1 MISKINI
8 ENFKSIKSLQLTD
21 LKPIIGIWG
30 KNGSGKSSL
39 LQSIVWAAKN
49 NGKTTGNGIN
59 IQNFSHKVEGDENK
73 ICIVQ
78 ITIDG
83 KEYTCKFQNKTGIQ
97 RPGIMDSN
105 LRYFPP
111 SRNISSRISAIS
123 TKIDSD
129 LGHQSNNIHTF
140 IHWFLHR
147 RASLSLRG
155 DKNAKAEIEKVNFWS
170 KKIGLGD
177 LLDQNYQNDVG
188 GTYIDQQFN
197 VEIDLID
204 GGFGGNTFLPILL
217 ESYSFKD
224 GILLIEEPEISLHP
238 GAQADVIDFF
248 IEIAKERNHQII
260 FTSHSLYFLHKIKRY
275 IAKGDVEPG
284 LINIYETTKNETDG
298 TKFELIDN
306 NEIKKHFSEY
316 WLDTCPGIQER

>member
-8 ENFKSIKSLQLTD
+8 ENFKSIKSQQLTD
-21 LKPIIGIWG
+21 LKPITGIWG

-49 NGKTTGNGIN
+49 DGQTTGNGIN
-59 IQNFSHKVEGDENK
+59 IKNFSHKVEHNDDK

-83 KEYTCKFQNKTGIQ
+83 KEYTCRFQNKTGI
-97 RPGIMDSN
+97 RPPGIKDSN

-111 SRNISSRISAIS
+111 SRNISSRISSIS

-129 LGHQSNNIHTF
+129 LGHQSDNIHTY

-147 RASLSLRG
+147 RASMSLRG
-155 DKNAKAEIEKVNFWS
+155 DEDAKNELEKVNYWS
-170 KKIGLGD
+170 KRIGLGN
-177 LLDQNYQNDVG
+177 LLDQNYQKNVG

-197 VEIDLID
+197 IEIDLID

-238 GAQADVIDFF
+238 GAQSDVIDFF
-248 IEIAKERNHQII
+248 IEMAKERNHQII
-260 FTSHSLYFLHKIKRY
+260 FTSHSSYFLNKIERY
-275 IAKGDVEPG
+275 I
-284 LINIYETTKNETDG
+284 KNGQLKPEMIALYNANKSTSNG
-298 TKFELIDN
+298 TKFELINN
-306 NEIKKHFSEY
+306 NEITKYVKG
-316 WLDTCPGIQER
+316 LQER

>member
-8 ENFKSIKSLQLTD
+8 ENFKSIKSQQLTD
-21 LKPIIGIWG
+21 LKPITGIWG

-39 LQSIVWAAKN
+39 LQSIIWAAKN
-49 NGKTTGNGIN
+49 NGNPTGNGIN
-59 IQNFSHKVEGDENK
+59 IKNFSHNDEHNDNK

-78 ITIDG
+78 ITIDD
-83 KEYTCKFQNKTGIQ
+83 KEYTCRFQKKTGIQ
-97 RPGIMDSN
+97 PPNIMDSN

-111 SRNISSRISAIS
+111 SRNISSRLSPIS
-123 TKIDSD
+123 KRIDSD
-129 LGHQSNNIHTF
+129 LGHQSANIHTY

-147 RASLSLRG
+147 RASMSLRG
-155 DKNAKAEIEKVNFWS
+155 DEDAKNELEKVNYWS
-170 KKIGLGD
+170 KRIGLGN

-197 VEIDLID
+197 IEIDLID

-238 GAQADVIDFF
+238 GAQSDVIDFF
-248 IEIAKERNHQII
+248 IEMAEKRNHQII
-260 FTSHSLYFLHKIKRY
+260 FTSHSSYFLNKIERY
-275 IAKGDVEPG
+275 IKSGQLQPEMIALYNANKSTS
-284 LINIYETTKNETDG
+284 NG
-298 TKFELIDN
+298 TQFELINN
-306 NEIKKHFSEY
+306 NEITKYVKG
-316 WLDTCPGIQER
+316 LQER

>member
-8 ENFKSIKSLQLTD
+8 ENFKSIKSQQLTD
-21 LKPIIGIWG
+21 LKPITGIWG

-49 NGKTTGNGIN
+49 NGQPTLNGIN
-59 IQNFSHKVEGDENK
+59 IKNFSHKVEHNDDK

-83 KEYTCKFQNKTGIQ
+83 KEYTCRFQNKTGIQ
-97 RPGIMDSN
+97 PPGIIDSN

-111 SRNISSRISAIS
+111 SRNISSRLSSIS

-129 LGHQSNNIHTF
+129 LGHQSDNIHTY

-147 RASLSLRG
+147 RASMSLRG
-155 DKNAKAEIEKVNFWS
+155 DEDAKNELEKVNYWS
-170 KKIGLGD
+170 KRIGLGN
-177 LLDQNYQNDVG
+177 LLDQNYQQHVG

-197 VEIDLID
+197 IEIDLID

-238 GAQADVIDFF
+238 GAQSDVIDFF
-248 IEIAKERNHQII
+248 IEMAKERNHQII
-260 FTSHSLYFLHKIKRY
+260 FTSHSSYFLNKIERY
-275 IAKGDVEPG
+275 IKNGQLEPEMIA
-284 LINIYETTKNETDG
+284 LYNANKSTSNG
-298 TKFELIDN
+298 TKFELINN
-306 NEIKKHFSEY
+306 NEITKYVKG
-316 WLDTCPGIQER
+316 LQER